1 MSSSMRKA
9 GQRFGGLGQHIC
21 GPGQGTDGVELAGFE
36 ERRDHRPALR
46 AVLVVGE
53 EYILARQSDGRIFR
67 RLLRKCLE
75 TLRAGFLQTRRGRG
89 IRPWLDRIIE
99 NKQPRVVDFCAL
111 LRVRNVSGLK

>member
-1 MSSSMRKA
+1 
-9 GQRFGGLGQHIC
+9 
-21 GPGQGTDGVELAGFE
+21 
-36 ERRDHRPALR
+36 
-46 AVLVVGE
+46 
-53 EYILARQSDGRIFR
+53 
-67 RLLRKCLE
+67 LE